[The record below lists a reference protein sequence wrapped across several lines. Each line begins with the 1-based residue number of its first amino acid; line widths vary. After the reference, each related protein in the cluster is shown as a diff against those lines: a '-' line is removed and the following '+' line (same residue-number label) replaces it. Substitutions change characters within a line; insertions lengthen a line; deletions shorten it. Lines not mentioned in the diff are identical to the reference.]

1 MEQNSIRNEK
11 GVALIVALI
20 ILLVLTLIGFSS
32 INTTTFE
39 ANISGN
45 ERVGIDA
52 FYASEA
58 GNQEGLDQLPA
69 LSPISRKA
77 LGEDSY
83 YWSGGPEDKKAPA
96 PLASY
101 GMHRKP
107 GYEVGWVFKRYQVNA
122 TGESFAAMK
131 ETETQV
137 SYGPFR
143 AGTDH
148 NN

>member
-69 LSPISRKA
+69 LSPISRK
-77 LGEDSY
+77 
-83 YWSGGPEDKKAPA
+83 
-96 PLASY
+96 PL
-101 GMHRKP
+101 
-107 GYEVGWVFKRYQVNA
+107 
-122 TGESFAAMK
+122 
-131 ETETQV
+131 
-137 SYGPFR
+137 
-143 AGTDH
+143 
-148 NN
+148 

>member
-1 MEQNSIRNEK
+1 MEQTILRNEK
-11 GVALIVALI
+11 GVALVVALV
-20 ILLVLTLIGFSS
+20 ILLVLTLIGFNS

-58 GNQEGLDQLPA
+58 GNQHGLDQLPG
-69 LSPISRKA
+69 LDSIPRTR

-83 YWSGGPEDKKAPA
+83 YWSGGGEDKGNPK
-96 PLASY
+96 PLKSY

-107 GYEVGWVFKRYQVNA
+107 GYEVGWAFKRYQVHV
-122 TGESFAAMK
+122 TGESFAATK

-137 SYGPFR
+137 SYGPFP
-143 AGTDH
+143 AGTDY
-148 NN
+148 

>member
-1 MEQNSIRNEK
+1 MKQKWLKNEK
-11 GVALIVALI
+11 GVALVVALV

-58 GNQEGLDQLPA
+58 GGQRGLDQLPG
-69 LSPISRKA
+69 LSAISRTK

-83 YWSGGPEDKKAPA
+83 YWSGGPENKGSAA
-96 PLASY
+96 SLQSY

-107 GYEVGWVFKRYQVNA
+107 GYEVEWVFKRYKVNM
-122 TGESFAAMK
+122 TGESFAATK

-143 AGTDH
+143 AGTDY
-148 NN
+148 